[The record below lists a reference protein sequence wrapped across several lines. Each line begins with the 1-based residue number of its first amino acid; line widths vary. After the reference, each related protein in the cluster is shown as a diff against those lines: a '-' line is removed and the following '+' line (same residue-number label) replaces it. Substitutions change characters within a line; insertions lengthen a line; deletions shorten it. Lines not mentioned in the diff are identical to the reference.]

1 MTQKK
6 LLLTI
11 REKGELEREIEREVM
26 EIKEQKGK
34 NTHTNTHKNTIM
46 KDTERMREIPG

>member
-26 EIKEQKGK
+26 EIKE